1 MTNPLFSD
9 NGDEQNTDPQDDSI
23 DLAAELIGEGKRYKT
38 AQDAAKALLE
48 KDKFI
53 ERLKAENAEA
63 RASLRG
69 EQRMDEFLEKLK
81 AVTSGNAS
89 TQNTMSG
96 ETATNQNHNTNNNSP
111 KALTAEEV
119 QEMLDKREREKQEA
133 ANLALA
139 AQKVRE
145 AFGANHTAIL
155 QQKAAELGMTPEYL
169 TNLAKAQ
176 PKAFLK
182 LVEAD
187 QPVAG
192 RVPPPTTSLNTNA
205 LATQKRGGERDQKYY
220 SALRKQIGDAEFF
233 KPQIQN
239 QLHKDAERLKEAFFN

>member
-9 NGDEQNTDPQDDSI
+9 NGDTFEDSTDQNDESI

-38 AQDAAKALLE
+38 VQDAAKALTE

-81 AVTSGNAS
+81 AATTGNAS
-89 TQNTMSG
+89 TQNTNSG
-96 ETATNQNHNTNNNSP
+96 EPATNQNQFNNIPTP

-139 AQKVRE
+139 VQKVRE
-145 AFGANHTAIL
+145 AFGANHSAVL

-169 TNLAKAQ
+169 TNLAKSQ

-187 QPVAG
+187 QAPEG
-192 RVPPPTTSLNTNA
+192 RVPTPTTSLNTNA

-220 SALRKQIGDAEFF
+220 SELRKKIGDAEFF
-233 KPQIQN
+233 KPSVQN
-239 QLHKDAERLKEAFFN
+239 QLHKDAQRL